1 MKNKGR
7 EFEKKFIKTINSGAF
22 FQKGDAVS
30 DNECLE
36 IKYTEKMGFRITT
49 KLLRKLWEEAFSQ
62 NKLPVLGIGIK
73 DGNDIWLIKCQI
85 EKEKNS

>member
-7 EFEKKFIKTINSGAF
+7 EFEKRFIKTLNSGAF
-22 FQKGDAVS
+22 FQKGDAIS

-36 IKYTEKMGFRITT
+36 IKFTEKKGFRITT

-62 NKLPVLGIGIK
+62 NKFPILGIGIK
-73 DGNDIWLIKCQI
+73 DKDETWLIKCQI
-85 EKEKNS
+85 EKE